1 MEDYDKIKCR
11 KKRTEERGAEHR
23 LRNKRGRGGSVMDGL
38 VNKRRKEN
46 EKKNEM
52 GEKRRDEVRPN
63 KRK

>member
-1 MEDYDKIKCR
+1 
-11 KKRTEERGAEHR
+11 
-23 LRNKRGRGGSVMDGL
+23 MDGL